1 VKSYFLRRLLLIPPT
16 LLGITLLVFA
26 ITRFVPGGPMERML
40 QQAAES
46 QKGSKSSGNSQG
58 GLSEEQMEELEE
70 QFGLDKTTL
79 IAYGQWLGAIPR
91 EVNISKGEYGIREDE
106 MIGGELDAEKI
117 APVVLRGDGRMV
129 HDPANKSPP
138 LFSRRRENRSPGKTG
153 RFAMKRKPHARN
165 VTCAGIPE
173 TQ

>member
-91 EVNISKGEYGIREDE
+91 EVNISGGAARRWPHGSRHPIRRTNH
-106 MIGGELDAEKI
+106 LRRF
-117 APVVLRGDGRMV
+117 RGDGKT
-129 HDPANKSPP
+129 D
-138 LFSRRRENRSPGKTG
+138 RRGKLEG
-153 RFAMKRKPHARN
+153 SL
-165 VTCAGIPE
+165 
-173 TQ
+173 